1 MLKFINSAGDTG
13 QPLLYYRTRV
23 DSDGDLRF
31 EISKDN
37 KIWVL
42 LTFVHSEENRVV
54 TVADGPIENLRFTL
68 EGYAE

>member
-13 QPLLYYRTRV
+13 LPSLYYRTRV

-37 KIWVL
+37 KTWAL
-42 LTFVHSEENRVV
+42 LTYI
-54 TVADGPIENLRFTL
+54 DGPIDRMEFLL
-68 EGYAE
+68 EGKAE

>member
-42 LTFVHSEENRVV
+42 LTFVHS
-54 TVADGPIENLRFTL
+54 
-68 EGYAE
+68 